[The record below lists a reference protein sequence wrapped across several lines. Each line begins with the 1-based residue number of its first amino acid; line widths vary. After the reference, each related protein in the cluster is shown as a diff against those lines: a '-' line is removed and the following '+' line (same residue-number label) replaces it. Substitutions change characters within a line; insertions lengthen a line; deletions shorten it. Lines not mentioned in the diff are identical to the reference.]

1 MILNKRIPFKY
12 IFFDIKF
19 EMLFVLIIGLL
30 SHIISS
36 EFDDKTFAIP
46 LSIPAFL
53 GTAISVLLSFKMS
66 QSYDR
71 WWEARKVWGSI
82 VNDSRSLTIQL
93 QSFLIDSSELIKTIS
108 YRQIAWC
115 YSLGQSLRG
124 LDPNLNLDKYLSLED
139 LKHLGKF
146 GNKPLGLIQLNT
158 QDIKSLRK
166 NNQIDSFTQI
176 QLDNTF
182 VRLCDSMGKVER
194 INNTV
199 FPPKYRLILRWTIF
213 LFVILLSISTG
224 NMALALELPLLVLSS
239 LIFFLLEKS
248 AFHLQDPFK
257 NRPSDTPVT
266 AIARTIEI
274 NIKQLLMDEDI
285 PPSISTNEYF
295 IL

>member
-1 MILNKRIPFKY
+1 MINKRIPLKY
-12 IFFDIKF
+12 VFSNVRF
-19 EMLFVLIIGLL
+19 ETLFVLAIGLL
-30 SHIISS
+30 SHFIMM
-36 EFDDKTFAIP
+36 EFTDKDLLIP
-46 LSIPAFL
+46 MAIPAFL

-93 QSFLIDSSELIKTIS
+93 QSFLENSEVLIKIIS

-124 LDPNLNLDKYLSLED
+124 QDPLLNLDKYLSEGD
-139 LKHLGKF
+139 LKQLEKIS
-146 GNKPLGLIQLNT
+146 NKPLGIIQLNT
-158 QDIKSLRK
+158 RDIKFLK
-166 NNQIDSFTQI
+166 QKKQIDTI
-176 QLDNTF
+176 THAHLDSTF
-182 VRLCDSMGKVER
+182 LRICDAMGKVER

-213 LFVILLSISTG
+213 LFVILFSVSLG
-224 NMALALELPLLVLSS
+224 NFSLLVAMPLMLFFS

-257 NRPSDTPVT
+257 NRPSDIPITT
-266 AIARTIEI
+266 ISKTIEI
-274 NIKQLLMDEDI
+274 NIKQLLQDENI
-285 PPSISTNEYF
+285 PEGVPSDEFY